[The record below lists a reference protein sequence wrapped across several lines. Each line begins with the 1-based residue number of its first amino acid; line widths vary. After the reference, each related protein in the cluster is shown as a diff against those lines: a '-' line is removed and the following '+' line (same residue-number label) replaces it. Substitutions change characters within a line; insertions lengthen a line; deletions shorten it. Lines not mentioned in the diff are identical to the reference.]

1 LRGAFIGR
9 LSRIGTVTAT
19 LEAPAAETPDG
30 DVVTPPPAPRP
41 VPAALRPWR
50 DPNPRL
56 GWAIAVF
63 VTAVAAFTRFWAIG
77 FPTGKTFDEVYYATE
92 AQELLRFGYE
102 DNRAYMFI
110 VHPPLGKWLIALSSS
125 IWGNTEIGWRVA
137 PAVFGTLAVLVLT
150 RTVRRMMRSNVFGGV
165 AGLLF
170 ALDGL
175 SVVLSRTALLDIFL
189 QFFVVAGFAAL
200 VVDRDRM
207 RGRLAALIADGADL
221 ASGVPTLGPRPWRLV
236 AGVMFGS
243 ACAVKWTALSFFVLF
258 ALLSVL
264 WDRAALRSAGV
275 TRPTRAMLR
284 RSAAPAT
291 GSLVAA
297 PLAAYLLT
305 YLGWFLG
312 ENSWNR
318 HWTDSHPASTRLDLL
333 GLRVG
338 FNWGW
343 VPSPIRSL
351 GSYTLDAYRFHEGL
365 DSGHPYRSSPWSWL
379 VLGRPVDFYYDGTS
393 AACGSSTCSREI
405 LLIGT
410 PLLWW
415 AFVPMLL
422 WLAWHWITTRDWRA
436 AAVWVAFIAGWVVWF
451 QDLKRTMFLFYMA
464 PLVPFLIIGVTLGLG
479 VMLGAPARLTGDQGR
494 DARAGRRRQWGLAG
508 VVIFL
513 SLVIADF
520 AWMWP
525 LFTGGLRTYDQWHAH
540 MWLPSWV

>member
-1 LRGAFIGR
+1 
-9 LSRIGTVTAT
+9 VTAT
-19 LEAPAAETPDG
+19 LEAPAADA
-30 DVVTPPPAPRP
+30 VVADEVVPPPPRP
-41 VPAALRPWR
+41 RRVPAALQPWH

-56 GWAIAVF
+56 GWAVTAL
-63 VTAVAAFTRFWAIG
+63 VTAVAALTRFWALG
-77 FPTGKTFDEVYYATE
+77 FPSGKTFDEVYYATE

-110 VHPPLGKWLIALSSS
+110 VHPPLGKWLIGITSA

-137 PAVFGTLAVLVLT
+137 PALFGTLAVLVLT
-150 RTVRRMMRSNVFGGV
+150 RTVRRLLHSNIFGGI
-165 AGLLF
+165 AGLLL

-200 VVDRDRM
+200 VVDRDQI
-207 RGRLAALIADGADL
+207 RGRLARLIADGADL
-221 ASGVPTLGPRPWRLV
+221 SGAVPTLGPRPWRIV
-236 AGVMFGS
+236 AGVMLGA
-243 ACAVKWTALSFFVLF
+243 ACAVKWTGLSFFVLF
-258 ALLSVL
+258 ALLSLV

-275 TRPTRAMLR
+275 AKPTRAMLR
-284 RSAAPAT
+284 RSALPGL
-291 GSLVAA
+291 GSLGAV
-297 PLAAYLLT
+297 PLGTYLLT

-318 HWTDSHPASTRLDLL
+318 HWTDTHGTSARIN
-333 GLRVG
+333 V
-338 FNWGW
+338 FNVVHIPMSWAW

-351 GSYTLDAYRFHEGL
+351 ASYTLQAYRFHEGL

-379 VLGRPVDFYYDGTS
+379 VLGRPVDFYYDGNSTT
-393 AACGSSTCSREI
+393 CGSSTCSREI

-436 AAVWVAFIAGWVVWF
+436 AAVWVAFIAGWLVWF

-464 PLVPFLIIGVTLGLG
+464 PLVPFMIIGVTLGLG
-479 VMLGAPARLTGDQGR
+479 VMLGSPARVTGDERR
-494 DARAGRRRQWGLAG
+494 DARATRRRQWGIAG

-513 SLVIADF
+513 GLVIADF

-525 LFTGGLRTYDQWHAH
+525 LFTAGLQTYDQWHAH